1 MKTYNQFLSE
11 AYSEK
16 EAAKIAPAMAPEKR
30 RAALEKNAR
39 NQSRRDTP
47 SAPKNPLNPR
57 KQKALPTSSVVS
69 TGNQRTTKEVIGRPR
84 VSGPGTR
91 PNAGKLA
98 LRNSSAIT
106 KHKHKSA
113 VDDKQV
119 GSRPG
124 TTRGQSVPSTTT
136 TTKDKEDKTTTP
148 TSTTTKPR
156 RNKYKDFAKP
166 NKKKNKGSL
175 LGSVGSK
182 VKDALQNDDQR
193 GEESGGSSV
202 KGLTYKGGGFD

>member
-16 EAAKIAPAMAPEKR
+16 EAAKIAPGMAPEKR

-69 TGNQRTTKEVIGRPR
+69 TGNQRTKKEVIGRPR

-106 KHKHKSA
+106 KHKHKSS

-136 TTKDKEDKTTTP
+136 TTTDKEDKTAAVP
-148 TSTTTKPR
+148 KTKK
-156 RNKYKDFAKP
+156 NKYKDFAKP

-182 VKDALQNDDQR
+182 VKAALQKDDQR